1 MNALISSLS
10 PVMYLGDDMTLGT
23 LSNAKSERY
32 LIAIGVSN
40 TNAVLTL
47 LNFLFV
53 WPAFGVRHC
62 GMDADIRSPLAAT
75 RHVPSMGVP
84 LGAVPR

>member
-23 LSNAKSERY
+23 LENAKSERY
-32 LIAIGVSN
+32 LLAIGMGN

-47 LNFLFV
+47 LKFLIV

-62 GMDADIRSPLAAT
+62 GMDADIRSPS
-75 RHVPSMGVP
+75 RHVPSMGAP
-84 LGAVPR
+84 LESIPRLDT